1 MYFIVL
7 FVVMVSI
14 VMDSWVVVPGS
25 FSRPGA
31 LLLSFPPMPRNHA
44 FLAFGFAVLLSASAI
59 LAASLTP
66 TQAPAPAAP
75 ARQPVAEGGLTP
87 APNRRSDEGR
97 GPFKTLVIRGVT
109 LIDGTGAPPIGPVDV
124 VVSGNRIALVRS
136 AGTPGLA
143 VQPNRAPQ
151 NPDLE
156 LDATGMYLMP
166 GFVDMHV
173 HAGGAP
179 KNAEAEYAYK
189 LWLAHGVT
197 TVRGVPLGG
206 NNVTVGDKLRS
217 EKNEIVAPRIYNYQR
232 PGSGWDKGQVMTPES
247 ARDYVR
253 WAAANGIDG
262 LKLGAERPDI
272 MAALLDEAKKVG
284 FGSTAHL
291 QQGGVAQ
298 MNAIKAA
305 RLGLNTVTH
314 FYGHFESLLKDYV
327 VQPWP
332 VDMNAGDE
340 QWRFG
345 QVARLWNKI
354 YEPGSPEWKAYL
366 AEHLKLGTVFDPT
379 LTIYSA
385 GRDLMKFRNAD
396 WHARYTLP
404 TLMDFYAPSRSNHG
418 AYWYYWTTEDE
429 VEWRNFYQVWFKLVN
444 DYKKM
449 GGRVTTGSDS
459 GFIYQTYGFGYI
471 NELEMLQEAGFH
483 PLEVIQAATMN
494 GAITLAEP
502 KGKAPEFGIVRAG
515 MLADMVIVDQNPL
528 QNFKVL
534 YGTGALKLND
544 KTGRPE
550 QVGGVKYTIKD
561 GIVYDAKQ
569 LLADVAAM
577 VDRQKRA
584 PRTSTSQP

>member
-1 MYFIVL
+1 MLTLSRSLAIAG
-7 FVVMVSI
+7 VVAATF
-14 VMDSWVVVPGS
+14 W
-25 FSRPGA
+25 
-31 LLLSFPPMPRNHA
+31 
-44 FLAFGFAVLLSASAI
+44 AVASNSAV
-59 LAASLTP
+59 AAG
-66 TQAPAPAAP
+66 QAKPAAQAPAAP
-75 ARQPVAEGGLTP
+75 AADTLNP
-87 APNRRSDEGR
+87 APARRESEGR
-97 GPFKTLVIRGVT
+97 GPFQTLIIRNAT
-109 LIDGTGAPPIGPVDV
+109 LIDGTGAPPAGPVDV
-124 VVSGNRIALVRS
+124 IVSGNRIASIRS
-136 AGTPGLA
+136 AGTPGVA
-143 VQPNRAPQ
+143 ARGARPPQ
-151 NPDLE
+151 TSDLE
-156 LDATGMYLMP
+156 IDAAGMYLLP

-179 KNAEAEYAYK
+179 KNADAEYAYK

-197 TVRGVPLGG
+197 TVRGVPLTT
-206 NNVTVGDKLRS
+206 NSVAVGDKLRS
-217 EKNEIVAPRIYNYQR
+217 AKNEIVAPRIYNYQR
-232 PGSGWDKGQVMTPES
+232 PGMGWDKGPVTTTQQ
-247 ARDYVR
+247 AREYVR

-262 LKLGAERPDI
+262 LKLGAERPDL

-291 QQGGVAQ
+291 QQSGVAQ

-332 VDMNAGDE
+332 VDMNASDE

-354 YEPGSPEWKAYL
+354 YEPGSPQWKAYL
-366 AEHLKLGTVFDPT
+366 EEHLKLGTVFDPT
-379 LTIYSA
+379 FTIYSA
-385 GRDLMKFRNAD
+385 GRDLMRFRNAE
-396 WHARYTLP
+396 WHDKYTLP
-404 TLMDFYAPSRSNHG
+404 SLMAYYAPNRTNHG
-418 AYWYYWTTEDE
+418 SYWYYWTTEDE
-429 VEWRNFYQVWFKLVN
+429 VGWRNFYQVWFRLVN

-471 NELEMLQEAGFH
+471 NEFELLQEAGFH

-494 GAITLAEP
+494 GAQTLAEP
-502 KGKAPEFGIVRAG
+502 QGKTPEFGIVRAG
-515 MLADMVIVDQNPL
+515 LLADLVLVDQNPL

-544 KTGRPE
+544 KTGKPE
-550 QVGGVKYTIKD
+550 QVGGVRYTIKD
-561 GIVYDAKQ
+561 GIVYDARQ

-577 VDRQKRA
+577 VEKQKRA
-584 PRTSTSQP
+584 ARTSTSQQ

>member
-1 MYFIVL
+1 MLAIVL
-7 FVVMVSI
+7 
-14 VMDSWVVVPGS
+14 
-25 FSRPGA
+25 
-31 LLLSFPPMPRNHA
+31 
-44 FLAFGFAVLLSASAI
+44 
-59 LAASLTP
+59 LAAGISTQLVTARASGQQSTP
-66 TQAPAPAAP
+66 PRPAVGTTAAAPPAQPNREAITAAP
-75 ARQPVAEGGLTP
+75 ARRA
-87 APNRRSDEGR
+87 DEGK

-109 LIDGTGAPPIGPVDV
+109 VIDGTGGPPAGPMDV
-124 VVSGNRIALVRS
+124 VVQGNRIASVRA
-136 AGTPGLA
+136 AGTPGVA
-143 VQPNRAPQ
+143 MRANRQPQA
-151 NPDLE
+151 DYDV
-156 LDATGMYLMP
+156 DATGMYLMP

-179 KNAEAEYAYK
+179 KNQDAEYAYK

-197 TVRGVPLGG
+197 TVRGVPLAAHAF
-206 NNVTVGDKLRS
+206 TVREKERS
-217 EKNEIVAPRIYNYQR
+217 AKNEIVAPRIVNYQR
-232 PGSGWDKGQVMTPES
+232 PGSGWDQGTVDS
-247 ARDYVR
+247 ADKARAYVR
-253 WAAANGIDG
+253 WAAANGVDG

-272 MAALLDEAKKVG
+272 MAALLDEAKNVG

-291 QQGGVAQ
+291 QQSGVAQ

-332 VDMNAGDE
+332 SDMNANDE

-354 YEPGSPEWKAYL
+354 HEPGSAPWKAYL
-366 AEHLKLGTVFDPT
+366 EEHLKLGTVFDPT

-385 GRDLMKFRNAD
+385 GRDLMKFRNVD
-396 WHARYTLP
+396 WHDKYTLP
-404 TLMDFYAPSRSNHG
+404 SLMDFYTPNRGNHG
-418 AYWYYWTTEDE
+418 SYWYYWTTEDE
-429 VEWRNFYQVWFKLVN
+429 VEWRNFYQVWFKLLN

-449 GGRVTTGSDS
+449 GGRITTGSDS
-459 GFIYQTYGFGYI
+459 GYIYQTYGFGYI

-502 KGKAPEFGIVRAG
+502 QGKAPEFGAVRAG
-515 MLADMVIVDQNPL
+515 MLADMVIVGQNPL

-544 KTGRPE
+544 QTGKPE
-550 QVGGVKYTIKD
+550 QVGGIKYTIKD

-577 VDRQKRA
+577 VEKQKRA
-584 PRTSTSQP
+584 RARGSE